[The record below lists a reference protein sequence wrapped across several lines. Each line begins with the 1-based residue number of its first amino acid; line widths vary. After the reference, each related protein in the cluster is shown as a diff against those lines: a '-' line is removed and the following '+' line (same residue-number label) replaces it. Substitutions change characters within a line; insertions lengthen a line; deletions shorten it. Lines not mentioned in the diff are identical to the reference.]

1 MYDIISSFQN
11 LNVHDNDLIA
21 YIQKLQIENVIKV
34 RLIHLIE
41 NDNHSNYLDIYNICL
56 ENNIELPPI

>member
-34 RLIHLIE
+34 KLIHLIE